1 MEKLRLHQRWM
12 ALPWGGFGI
21 AIALVFAAVGVYSLI
36 MYPEEEPSVRVAI
49 PMYALALYWVVALLC
64 NRRTAVVTAQ
74 GVRVSVWPFRVGP
87 PRRVKHDNI
96 RHCYIRKIT
105 TYDDGTVL
113 ESYYSVGVEAIDGEQ
128 IDISHPHNTAVE
140 AMLLANQITHVLN
153 EWPGRSPIEVRQ
165 VAQIPEK
172 RETLWTLALL
182 SLWLAPASS

>member
-1 MEKLRLHQRWM
+1 MEKLRVHQRWM

-74 GVRVSVWPFRVGP
+74 GVRVSVWPFLVGP

-128 IDISHPHNTAVE
+128 IDMSQPHNTAEE
-140 AMLLANQITHVLN
+140 AMLLANQ
-153 EWPGRSPIEVRQ
+153 
-165 VAQIPEK
+165 VADV
-172 RETLWTLALL
+172 
-182 SLWLAPASS
+182 